1 MFARFPLLRHLSVC
15 LQYLSFLPECCTWI
29 RMDNIFCLIATF
41 FAPLK
46 FNQRRSLSQKKG
58 VQIAEYRSV
67 DSTSLSLERTA
78 RIWYPRDRTK
88 KIAIYRLFNCKFK
101 YFILKWDFV
110 PINWLR
116 WIEFSIESEI
126 YRSERE
132 LLDLLF
138 LITWYYWW
146 VLIEKVN
153 CALWVANV
161 CLVSE
166 NGL

>member
-29 RMDNIFCLIATF
+29 RMDNFFFNCNFF

-101 YFILKWDFV
+101 YFFLKWDFV